1 MEQFSLISGMVS
13 VILLTSALIIA
24 IIKYKNLTQ
33 NEKWYSYY
41 IIFIFFI
48 EFISYLVLPLLK
60 IKSNSF
66 LYPIYIAGEFFT
78 VTGIFIKKLNL
89 EKNAFILTGLL
100 SLFFLIGD
108 KILIPF
114 QYNNDYSKAISN
126 IIIISLIGYSLI
138 QDIKNVRIKN
148 SFQIIDKVFFLYF
161 IVSIFIFML
170 QHQLVEL
177 PLEYFSTVWVI
188 NNLMICIVYALFIK
202 TFLQLKK

>member
-1 MEQFSLISGMVS
+1 MEVFYEISGIVS
-13 VILLTSALIIA
+13 VITLTIALLTV
-24 IIKYKNLTQ
+24 IIKYNSLTE

-41 IIFIFFI
+41 IIFIFLI
-48 EFISYLVLPLLK
+48 EFISYIVLPLLK

-89 EKNAFILTGLL
+89 GKNTFILTGLL

-108 KILIPF
+108 RILVQF

-126 IIIISLIGYSLI
+126 IIIISFIGYSLI
-138 QDIKNVRIKN
+138 HDIKNLRSK
-148 SFQIIDKVFFLYF
+148 SPFQLIDKIFFLYF

-177 PLEYFSTVWVI
+177 PLEYFSAVWVI
-188 NNLMICIVYALFIK
+188 NNLMICIVYALFVK